1 MLTTA
6 IPVATALLLIYAI
19 YTYLVHEGDTFHFSL
34 ISVTSA
40 VLILTVVLAAV
51 GVSMPQCLILL
62 MCAPLVTV
70 IWYETHGHRHQA
82 VALQRQIAE

>member
-19 YTYLVHEGDTFHFSL
+19 HTYLVHEGDTFHFSL
-34 ISVTSA
+34 ILVTSA

>member
-1 MLTTA
+1 MLTVA
-6 IPVATALLLIYAI
+6 VPVAASLLLIYGI

-34 ISVTSA
+34 ILATSG

-51 GVSMPQCLILL
+51 GVSMPVCLIVL

-82 VALQRQIAE
+82 VALQRQFAE